1 VVNDVMNL
9 ELLAVLA
16 ALLLLFLGAVVAT
29 RRAPTEYAGD
39 DLHGWNELARELD
52 RSRRFGRKFSLIRI
66 PRPGG
71 ATEDVIRGHLER
83 IGRALRSID
92 HAWMSDSGLYVL
104 LPETD
109 RMAANTL
116 GTRLLR
122 TSPELLPENLAIVS
136 FPDDGITSGAL
147 LSALDEGPKA
157 EGLQPIP
164 GLVSA
169 ITGNELLTVRPAEAP
184 SVELTDDRGR

>member
-1 VVNDVMNL
+1 MNL
-9 ELLAVLA
+9 ELLAVLT

-52 RSRRFGRKFSLIRI
+52 RSRRFGRTFSLIRI

-71 ATEDVIRGHLER
+71 ATESIIRAHLER
-83 IGRALRSID
+83 ISRSLRSID

-116 GTRLLR
+116 GSRLLR
-122 TSPELLPENLAIVS
+122 ATPELLTGNLAIVS

-147 LSALDEGPKA
+147 LSALDESPKA
-157 EGLQPIP
+157 TELQPVP

-169 ITGNELLTVRPAEAP
+169 MTGNDMLKVRAAEAP

>member
-1 VVNDVMNL
+1 MHLDGAFAQEELSPDVPVRP
-9 ELLAVLA
+9 AR
-16 ALLLLFLGAVVAT
+16 
-29 RRAPTEYAGD
+29 RRAPPAYRGEYPPAWTD
-39 DLHGWNELARELD
+39 HAPEPE
-52 RSRRFGRKFSLIRI
+52 RSRGFGRKFSLIRI

-71 ATEDVIRGHLER
+71 ATESILRAHVER
-83 IGRALRSID
+83 IGRSLRSID

-116 GTRLLR
+116 GRRLLR
-122 TSPELLPENLAIVS
+122 AVPELLTGNLANVS
-136 FPDDGITSGAL
+136 FPERGITSGAL
-147 LSALDEGPKA
+147 LSALDEWPKA
-157 EGLQPIP
+157 TELQPVP

-169 ITGNELLTVRPAEAP
+169 MTGNDMLKVRAAEAP